1 MKRLALILVVLA
13 LMLTPLTA
21 CTSTSTADNPPVIT
35 SLTPSPSSVAPGESS
50 TITCVASDP
59 DGDALSYT
67 WSATGGTISG
77 VGNIITWVAPPAT
90 GVFTISV
97 AVADDETGTAT
108 ASCYV
113 AATTISAPGETAD
126 NPPADNPPVIT
137 SLTPS
142 PSSVAPEES
151 STITCV
157 ASDPDGDT
165 LSYTWSA
172 TNGTISG
179 VGNIATWVAPAITG
193 TFTISV
199 TVADGGTGT
208 ATASCYVAV
217 AEPST
222 PPSSPSP
229 WPVEITDDL
238 GRTVVI
244 EQAPQRIVSLA
255 PSNTEI
261 LFAIDL
267 GAKVKGV
274 TDFCDYPQELLDK
287 IGTGAIVR
295 VGSTWP
301 GFSLETIV
309 SLIPDIAFAIGVT
322 VPDYVDALESLGI
335 PVVML
340 EPPDI
345 AGIFKDIELVG
356 EITGNSVEAEALINE
371 MKAHMAAICTKTA
384 SATETPTVFYE
395 VDGSTPAMPWT
406 AGSGTFIDTLITL
419 AAGDNI
425 ASDTPGWY
433 QINLEVL
440 TDRDPEII
448 ILGDCEWGVSPESV
462 MAREGWGGITAVIN
476 EAIFCIDSDLVS
488 RPGPRIFDGL
498 EALAKIIH
506 PELFE

>member
-21 CTSTSTADNPPVIT
+21 CTSTSSAGDPPVITSLTSSPSSVAPGESSTITCVASDPDGDTLSYNWSATGGTISGVGNIITWVAPAATGVFTISVTVTDDETETATSSCYVAATTISAPGETADNPPVIT

-50 TITCVASDP
+50 TITCVASD
-59 DGDALSYT
+59 A
-67 WSATGGTISG
+67 
-77 VGNIITWVAPPAT
+77 
-90 GVFTISV
+90 
-97 AVADDETGTAT
+97 
-108 ASCYV
+108 
-113 AATTISAPGETAD
+113 
-126 NPPADNPPVIT
+126 
-137 SLTPS
+137 
-142 PSSVAPEES
+142 
-151 STITCV
+151 
-157 ASDPDGDT
+157 DGDT

-172 TNGTISG
+172 TDGTISG
-179 VGNIATWVAPAITG
+179 VGNVVTWVAPAITG

-199 TVADGGTGT
+199 TVADGGTG
-208 ATASCYVAV
+208 AAAASCYVAV
-217 AEPST
+217 ETVPEPT
-222 PPSSPSP
+222 ATPSP
-229 WPVEITDDL
+229 WPMEITDDL

-244 EQAPQRIVSLA
+244 EEAPQRIISLA

-267 GAKVKGV
+267 GDKVKGV

-287 IGTGAIVR
+287 IVTGAIVR

-356 EITGNSVEAEALINE
+356 KITGNSVEAEELINN
-371 MKAHMAAICTKTA
+371 MKAHMAAICAKTA
-384 SATETPTVFYE
+384 TATSTPTVFYE
-395 VDGSTPAMPWT
+395 IDGWEPERPWT

-419 AAGDNI
+419 AAGENI
-425 ASDTPGWY
+425 ANDVAGWY
-433 QINLEVL
+433 QISLEVL

-462 MAREGWGGITAVIN
+462 MARPGWGGITAVIN
-476 EAIFCIDSDLVS
+476 GAIFCIDSDLVS

-498 EALAKIIH
+498 EALARLIH

>member
-13 LMLTPLTA
+13 LMLAPLTA
-21 CTSTSTADNPPVIT
+21 CTTTSTADNPPVVT
-35 SLTPSPSSVAPGESS
+35 SLTSSPSNVAPGGSS

-59 DGDALSYT
+59 ESDILSYT

-77 VGNIITWVAPPAT
+77 VGNIITWVAPAIT

-97 AVADDETGTAT
+97 TVADDETGTAT

-113 AATTISAPGETAD
+113 AATETSPPGA
-126 NPPADNPPVIT
+126 PADNPPVIT

-193 TFTISV
+193 TFTISM

-208 ATASCYVAV
+208 ATASCFVAV
-217 AEPST
+217 ETGPEPT
-222 PPSSPSP
+222 ATPSSPSP
-229 WPVEITDDL
+229 WPMEITDDL
-238 GRTVVI
+238 GRTVVV
-244 EQAPQRIVSLA
+244 EKAPQHIVSLA

-267 GAKVKGV
+267 GDKVKGV

-287 IGTGAIVR
+287 IGTGEIVR

-309 SLIPDIAFAIGVT
+309 SLVPDIAFAIGMT

-340 EPPDI
+340 EPHDI

-356 EITGNSVEAEALINE
+356 EITGNSVEAEALINN

-384 SATETPTVFYE
+384 TATSTPKVFYE
-395 VDGSTPAMPWT
+395 VDGWEPSAPWT

-419 AAGDNI
+419 AAGENI
-425 ASDTPGWY
+425 ANDVAGWY

-440 TDRDPEII
+440 TTRNPEII
-448 ILGDCEWGVSPESV
+448 ILGDCEYGVSPEIV
-462 MAREGWGGITAVIN
+462 MARPGWGGIAAVIN
-476 EAIFCIDSDLVS
+476 EAVFCIDTDLVS
-488 RPGPRIFDGL
+488 RPAPRIFDGL
-498 EALAKIIH
+498 EALARLIH
-506 PELFE
+506 PELFD

>member
-35 SLTPSPSSVAPGESS
+35 SLTSSPSNVAPGESS

-59 DGDALSYT
+59 ESDILSYT
-67 WSATGGTISG
+67 WSTTGGTISG
-77 VGNIITWVAPPAT
+77 VGSIVTWLAPAIT

-97 AVADDETGTAT
+97 TVADDETGTAT

-113 AATTISAPGETAD
+113 AATETSPPGAPAD
-126 NPPADNPPVIT
+126 NPPAIT
-137 SLTPS
+137 SLTSS

-151 STITCV
+151 STITCI
-157 ASDPDGDT
+157 ASDPDGDA

-179 VGNIATWVAPAITG
+179 VGNIAAWVAPAITG

-208 ATASCYVAV
+208 ATASCFVAV
-217 AEPST
+217 EMGPEPT
-222 PPSSPSP
+222 ATPSSPSP
-229 WPVEITDDL
+229 WPMEITDDL
-238 GRTVVI
+238 GRTVIV
-244 EQAPQRIVSLA
+244 EEAPQHIVSLA

-267 GAKVKGV
+267 GDKVKGV
-274 TDFCDYPQELLDK
+274 TDFCDYPKELLDK
-287 IGTGAIVR
+287 IGAGEIVR

-301 GFSLETIV
+301 AFSLETIV
-309 SLIPDIAFAIGVT
+309 SLAPDIAFAIGVT
-322 VPDYVDALESLGI
+322 VPDYVDALEGLGI

-340 EPPDI
+340 EPSDI

-356 EITGNSVEAEALINE
+356 EITGNSVEAEALVNE

-395 VDGSTPAMPWT
+395 VDGSTPDMPWT

-425 ASDTPGWY
+425 ANDVAGWY
-433 QINLEVL
+433 QMNLEPL
-440 TDRDPEII
+440 ITRDPQII
-448 ILGDCEWGVSPESV
+448 ILGDCGWGISPESV
-462 MAREGWGGITAVIN
+462 MARDGWGGITAVIN